1 MFNSTN
7 APANAN
13 MYPQNNNFVGGN
25 MYSQNNSNVGGSVY
39 PQNNV
44 GGNAYPQNNVG
55 VNMYPQN
62 NNAGINMYPQNNNAG
77 INMYPSNNNAYR
89 PVYNGAGNRLP
100 KKKTKVTFNA
110 PVTLTFVIVC
120 FVALILS
127 DLTSGFTNDLLF
139 SVYRSSLLNPFT
151 LVRFFGHAIGHA
163 DWSHLLGNMMFILIL
178 GPLLEEKYGSKTILF
193 IMVTTAFVT
202 GVASFIL
209 FPDIQLLGA
218 SGIVF
223 ALILLSSFT
232 SIGEGEIP
240 LTFILVAIL
249 YIGEQV
255 YDGLFLEDN
264 ISNFTHILGGIC
276 GAVFGYQLNKKKKKP
291 QTASGTSSVSGNF
304 QNAGNNGTYY

>member
-1 MFNSTN
+1 MNNNMFNTAN
-7 APANAN
+7 APVNTNMYQQNGNFVGGNAYQQNNTPVGGN
-13 MYPQNNNFVGGN
+13 MYPQNNG
-25 MYSQNNSNVGGSVY
+25 NVGG
-39 PQNNV
+39 
-44 GGNAYPQNNVG
+44 
-55 VNMYPQN
+55 NMYPQN
-62 NNAGINMYPQNNNAG
+62 NT
-77 INMYPSNNNAYR
+77 AYR
-89 PVYNGAGNRLP
+89 PVYNGAGYRLP

-110 PVTLTFVIVC
+110 PVTLSFVIVC

-127 DLTSGFTNDLLF
+127 DLTGGFTNDLLF
-139 SVYRSSLLNPFT
+139 SVYRSSLLSPFT
-151 LVRFFGHAIGHA
+151 LIRFFGHAIGHA

-178 GPLLEEKYGSKTILF
+178 GPLLEEKYGSRPLLV
-193 IMVTTAFVT
+193 IMVATAFVT

-209 FPDIQLLGA
+209 FPNIQLLGA

-255 YDGLFLEDN
+255 YDGIFLEDN

-276 GAVFGYQLNKKKKKP
+276 GAVFGYQLNKKKIKP
-291 QTASGTSSVSGNF
+291 QTSNSAVGSF
-304 QNAGNNGTYY
+304 QNTGTYY

>member
-1 MFNSTN
+1 MNNNMFNSTN

-44 GGNAYPQNNVG
+44 GGNAYPQNNV
-55 VNMYPQN
+55 
-62 NNAGINMYPQNNNAG
+62 GINMYPQNNNAG